1 MNSRTLDIG
10 KACRLILL
18 CFGKNLLCLLM
29 NGVSENTPINM
40 GRMYYIMV

>member
-18 CFGKNLLCLLM
+18 FVAKNISGVLM
-29 NGVSENTPINM
+29 GERVVLGGMILGGEV
-40 GRMYYIMV
+40 Y